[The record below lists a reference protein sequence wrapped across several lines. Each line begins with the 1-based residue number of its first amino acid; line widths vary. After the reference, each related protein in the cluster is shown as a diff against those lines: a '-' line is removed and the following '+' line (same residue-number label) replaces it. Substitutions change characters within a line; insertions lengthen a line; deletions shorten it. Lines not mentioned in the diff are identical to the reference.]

1 VTLGPLAVLVVKSGV
16 SLGGLSDGDRLLA
29 LAVCAGSL
37 PPGPG
42 TTEAQANG
50 CLKRC
55 LANEAA
61 FLATDHV
68 ELRRWL
74 VDAGWW
80 RRDAAGQRYQRVPLD
95 DLAGRLRAAAE
106 ALQPLDLATWVAD
119 RRAAD
124 QERRLRRRE
133 QWAATKP

>member
-1 VTLGPLAVLVVKSGV
+1 MTLDRLATLVVKSGV

-37 PPGPG
+37 PLGPG
-42 TTEAQANG
+42 ATEAEVND
-50 CLKRC
+50 CLRRC
-55 LANEAA
+55 LVNEGA

-80 RRDAAGQRYQRVPLD
+80 SRDIAGACYQRVPIHAVAD
-95 DLAGRLRAAAE
+95 RLREVAQ
-106 ALQPLDLATWVAD
+106 ALQLLDVPRWVAD

-124 QERRLRRRE
+124 QERRARRRA

>member
-1 VTLGPLAVLVVKSGV
+1 MTLERLAALVVKSGV
-16 SLGGLSDGDRLLA
+16 SLGGLSDGDRVLA

-37 PPGPG
+37 PSGPG

-50 CLKRC
+50 CLKQC

-80 RRDAAGQRYQRVPLD
+80 RRDAAGQRYQRVPAD
-95 DLAGRLRAAAE
+95 ALAGHLRVAAE
-106 ALQPLDLATWVAD
+106 ALQPLDLARWTAD
-119 RRAAD
+119 QRAAD
-124 QERRLRRRE
+124 RQRRLRRRE
-133 QWAATKP
+133 QWAATKA